1 MTCYVVKEH
10 IGNIK
15 NIAAEKK
22 MYNLFLNLKRIEK
35 ELELSHKDMDL
46 VSEIEFI
53 ELLQSC
59 LVGLPETESILIK
72 PIIRELKIKQ
82 IL

>member
-1 MTCYVVKEH
+1 MIFFVVKEH

-15 NIAAEKK
+15 NMAAEKK

-35 ELELSHKDMDL
+35 ELSSYKNMDL
-46 VSEIEFI
+46 VSEIKFI

-82 IL
+82 ILK